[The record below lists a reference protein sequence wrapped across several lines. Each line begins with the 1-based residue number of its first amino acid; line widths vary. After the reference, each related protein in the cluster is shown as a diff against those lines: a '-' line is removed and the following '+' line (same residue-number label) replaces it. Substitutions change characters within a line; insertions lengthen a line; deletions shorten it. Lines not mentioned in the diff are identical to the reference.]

1 MFFLKKKNYQT
12 PNIINKFQ
20 GHEKLQAECQVVAEA
35 LGCFFVFNRT
45 FLILDLSDFSP
56 PLLIRFR
63 LCSPGQKNYI
73 SDAVSPW
80 CQIWRWM
87 MSSCPLWVIFDHLFG
102 QNVWFFFFFYPLELT
117 DLWGD
122 ILGLCKYPTVHQNF
136 TLGLTCTG
144 DWFLP
149 EPIFSVVVIKM
160 VVFQLA
166 QLVWGY
172 GLLVFSVVYNLLLAS
187 SFSHFIFIY
196 FVFHGESPGSQ
207 HYQKHLIICSII

>member
-1 MFFLKKKNYQT
+1 ML
-12 PNIINKFQ
+12 PWP
-20 GHEKLQAECQVVAEA
+20 EKLHKWCCVPMVSDLEVDDVQLPLVGDIWSPVWSKC
-35 LGCFFVFNRT
+35 
-45 FLILDLSDFSP
+45 LI
-56 PLLIRFR
+56 
-63 LCSPGQKNYI
+63 
-73 SDAVSPW
+73 
-80 CQIWRWM
+80 
-87 MSSCPLWVIFDHLFG
+87 
-102 QNVWFFFFFYPLELT
+102 FFFFFYPLELT

>member
-1 MFFLKKKNYQT
+1 M
-12 PNIINKFQ
+12 
-20 GHEKLQAECQVVAEA
+20 VAEA

-45 FLILDLSDFSP
+45 FLILDLSDFS

-102 QNVWFFFFFYPLELT
+102 QNVWLIFFFFYPLELT

-122 ILGLCKYPTVHQNF
+122 ILGLCKCPTVHQNF
-136 TLGLTCTG
+136 TLGFTCTG

-149 EPIFSVVVIKM
+149 EPVFSVVVIKM
-160 VVFQLA
+160 VVFQLRSPSPFTLLSWYGVMGSWFSLWFIIYYWPVLSPILYLYILFSTVRA
-166 QLVWGY
+166 LV
-172 GLLVFSVVYNLLLAS
+172 
-187 SFSHFIFIY
+187 
-196 FVFHGESPGSQ
+196 P
-207 HYQKHLIICSII
+207 SIVKNI

>member
-20 GHEKLQAECQVVAEA
+20 GHEKLQAEFQVVAEA

-102 QNVWFFFFFYPLELT
+102 QNVWFIYL
-117 DLWGD
+117 
-122 ILGLCKYPTVHQNF
+122 
-136 TLGLTCTG
+136 
-144 DWFLP
+144 
-149 EPIFSVVVIKM
+149 
-160 VVFQLA
+160 
-166 QLVWGY
+166 
-172 GLLVFSVVYNLLLAS
+172 
-187 SFSHFIFIY
+187 FIY
-196 FVFHGESPGSQ
+196 FLPPWINWSVGRHFRIMQISYCSSKFYSGFNMHRWLILAWTNLFCGSYKNGGFPTCSVGMGLWAPGF
-207 HYQKHLIICSII
+207 LCGL